1 MGISRVLSAVI
12 LTSTFAFASPVMA
25 GDVYEIDQISDLSAS
40 TPEQFYRFQPNYYWI
55 KLGDSVRLIPR
66 GF

>member
-40 TPEQFYRFQPNYYWI
+40 TPEQFYRF
-55 KLGDSVRLIPR
+55 
-66 GF
+66 